1 MNDWSLPK
9 VFDRMV
15 LSRKVWSA
23 WILFGTRNSP
33 NDRSCWFE
41 SCGKLRRAE
50 TVKLVGSFSPRSVD
64 MDEGMLAENLCEPV
78 EHWCLGL
85 GRGWASDVNVEGCKC
100 GIRTRVEAVQR
111 RG

>member
-1 MNDWSLPK
+1 M
-9 VFDRMV
+9 
-15 LSRKVWSA
+15 
-23 WILFGTRNSP
+23 
-33 NDRSCWFE
+33 
-41 SCGKLRRAE
+41 
-50 TVKLVGSFSPRSVD
+50 KLVGSFSPRSVD

-100 GIRTRVEAVQR
+100 GRMQMWKDANVEGCKCGIRTRVEAVQR